1 MPDSPPRWPA
11 FPRSPRPDR
20 SRHGTA
26 NRPAR
31 SWAGR
36 GLATLSR
43 VSVWEVVAS
52 GASALLGG
60 AAGAWWY
67 TSRAALRSGPS
78 SLQPS
83 MPQQPGLG
91 QRMRFLPERH
101 ALYEEFFVASSAA
114 FMAVGRYQMA
124 QRKSDEQALAEVASN
139 GDKGAATEELGQQA
153 EQAVERVRLVSYRL
167 EMRDV
172 PPEILQAVREYVA
185 SLDGILALQW
195 IPAEMHL
202 SEERVRRLMRSDLDF
217 EPSHTEDG
225 A

>member
-1 MPDSPPRWPA
+1 
-11 FPRSPRPDR
+11 
-20 SRHGTA
+20 
-26 NRPAR
+26 
-31 SWAGR
+31 
-36 GLATLSR
+36 

-52 GASALLGG
+52 GVPALLGG

-67 TSRAALRSGPS
+67 QSRAALRARSSAHPGP
-78 SLQPS
+78 LPQPRTA
-83 MPQQPGLG
+83 GLK
-91 QRMRFLPERH
+91 FLPERH

-124 QRKSDEQALAEVASN
+124 QRKSDEQPLAEVASN
-139 GDKGAATEELGQQA
+139 GDKGAATEELGRQA

-172 PPEILQAVREYVA
+172 PTEILQAVREYIA

>member
-1 MPDSPPRWPA
+1 M
-11 FPRSPRPDR
+11 
-20 SRHGTA
+20 
-26 NRPAR
+26 
-31 SWAGR
+31 
-36 GLATLSR
+36 
-43 VSVWEVVAS
+43 AS
-52 GASALLGG
+52 GVSALLGG

-67 TSRAALRSGPS
+67 HSRAAVRGRRPS
-78 SLQPS
+78 SLQP
-83 MPQQPGLG
+83 PTAHEPGTSRL
-91 QRMRFLPERH
+91 RFLPERH
-101 ALYEEFFVASSAA
+101 GLYEEFFVASSAA

-124 QRKSDEQALAEVASN
+124 QRKSDEQALAEVASS
-139 GDKGAATEELGQQA
+139 GDKGAATEELGHQA
-153 EQAVERVRLVSYRL
+153 EQAVERVRLVAYRL

-217 EPSHTEDG
+217 EPSRTEDG